1 MSQVGTMLHIIEQNK
16 AALADL
22 SRQFGIERLELFGSA
37 CTSDFDPSRS
47 DIDFLVEFPPGYDFG
62 PWASRFTEF
71 QQALSEL
78 LGRRVDLVMTSALS
92 NVWLRREIEKTR
104 LTIYHAPE
112 VAEVA

>member
-1 MSQVGTMLHIIEQNK
+1 MSQVGTMLSIIEQNK
-16 AALADL
+16 AGLADL

>member
-1 MSQVGTMLHIIEQNK
+1 MLTIMQENK
-16 AALADL
+16 AGLADL
-22 SRQFGIERLELFGSA
+22 CRRFGIQRLELFGSA
-37 CTSDFDPSRS
+37 CTSEFDPNLS

-104 LTIYHAPE
+104 FTIYHATE

>member
-1 MSQVGTMLHIIEQNK
+1 MLRRHKIVR
-16 AALADL
+16 A
-22 SRQFGIERLELFGSA
+22 SVFGSVA
-37 CTSDFDPSRS
+37 RGEATAESDLDL
-47 DIDFLVEFPPGYDFG
+47 LVEFPPGYDFG
-62 PWASRFTEF
+62 PWASRFTEI